1 MFNLAGASS
10 PRIWEGGRTLWST
23 SWSWVFTTFLTLHK
37 NKMQPFN
44 LRGFWLH
51 IFLDHY
57 IYEAT
62 LYEIVEGRWSPRS
75 LCLCELFR
83 ETGASIPDSDWT
95 ANMTNS
101 GSEPT
106 TKRQRFQFGIDELK
120 RLVLIILLPNLVRFL
135 SKASPGDFVNG
146 PFGCSWFRSKNMVKK
161 QNSLTSLEEKSSNEG
176 SCQQNFGRVCHL

>member
-75 LCLCELFR
+75 LCLCELYR

-106 TKRQRFQFGIDELK
+106 TKRQWFQFWIDKLK
-120 RLVLIILLPNLVRFL
+120 ILVLVILLPNPVCFL
-135 SKASPGDFVNG
+135 SDFVSG
-146 PFGCSWFRSKNMVKK
+146 HFGCSWFRSNIMVDK
-161 QNSLTSLEEKSSNEG
+161 QSSLTSLDEKSGNEG
-176 SCQQNFGRVCHL
+176 KCQQNFGCVCHL

>member
-51 IFLDHY
+51 TFLDHY

-75 LCLCELFR
+75 LCLCELYR

-120 RLVLIILLPNLVRFL
+120 MLIIREKWQWAQL
-135 SKASPGDFVNG
+135 FV
-146 PFGCSWFRSKNMVKK
+146 SAIFRIKRATAECWY
-161 QNSLTSLEEKSSNEG
+161 LRRT
-176 SCQQNFGRVCHL
+176 C